1 MRKLKLLSL
10 MILFNIFSLSLF
22 SQTPS
27 APSNGIWAIIDTS
40 YNIGTSTDGETK
52 ARITLQNTTPTLV
65 TATQFRVFYDNN
77 AFDSASVDLV
87 VPSSNLYLK
96 YLDDNVNGHV
106 TITVV
111 YTGSDTTY
119 NLSNGE
125 TFEITLNHVDSST
138 FQSLATIDN
147 LEWIGGQSFPELAS
161 TSDGLDTT
169 INLHNY
175 GGNFVKPNFQF
186 DLNFVNVTGTPS
198 KNLPIALETKPKS
211 GGSWSLFNTYISD
224 LSGNVNIDED
234 IDTTF
239 WDIRLAIQ
247 GDTINVGNI
256 ISVAD
261 AHLINDW
268 VTTESTPTGFDYYT
282 GDINGDNN
290 ITISDAYG
298 VFGKIAG
305 RINEWPNNVKNV
317 KFFTQLEYDNI
328 INNPSTNFT
337 STIPGVTNFTYEI
350 TDDTTATFYVMGTGD
365 ANSTGFNMA
374 RVTPI
379 QITNPDNTPYYIID
393 EQIQYDMITPTIE
406 INLPGLSVN
415 EGNLVSIPVKVLG
428 NESISS
434 MQLGLIYDQSLLE
447 FKEVIS
453 DGEVMNWI
461 TFINT
466 NENIIEWGG
475 YDISNGENYLTN
487 DEKAFT
493 INFIAKKPQ
502 NEWDISPLYTT
513 RKFAGNRFYEDMNL
527 TATNGVVEVK
537 MIQSG
542 NFSNVNELIIYP
554 NPTSDL
560 AFMRFNVEVS
570 GDVDIVIRSIDGRM
584 VSEVVNGYMPS
595 GTYTYSSNLESLV
608 DGIYFASIITPS
620 EVKYAKIVIIH

>member
-10 MILFNIFSLSLF
+10 MILFNLFSLSLF

-96 YLDDNVNGHV
+96 YLDDNANGHV

-379 QITNPDNTPYYIID
+379 QITNPANTPYYIID

-502 NEWDISPLYTT
+502 DEWGISPLYTT

-570 GDVDIVIRSIDGRM
+570 GDVDLVIRSIDGRM

-595 GTYTYSSNLESLV
+595 GTYTYSSNLESLA